1 MQLKK
6 ALYSILALA
15 MVAAGTLA
23 SVQAQAQKDVAI
35 GGYCPV
41 AYSAAGMAS
50 KGDAKFTSVV
60 EGRTYQLTN
69 AMVKEMFD
77 KEPAKFTPAF
87 KGYCATGVAK
97 GMKLEVDPTQYV
109 IEGGKT
115 YVFSSADAKKMF
127 EMDKAGTIKAA
138 NANWAKV
145 DKMPVSKMGGN

>member
-1 MQLKK
+1 MQIKK
-6 ALYSILALA
+6 VILSVFALVVL
-15 MVAAGTLA
+15 AAGYA
-23 SVQAQAQKDVAI
+23 SAQAKPDVAI

-41 AYSAAGMAS
+41 AYSMAGKAS
-50 KGDAKFTSVV
+50 KGDPQFTSVV

-77 KEPAKFTPAF
+77 KEPAKFTPAY
-87 KGYCATGVAK
+87 KGYCATAVAK
-97 GMKLEVDPTQYV
+97 GMKLEADPTQFIV
-109 IEGGKT
+109 EGGKT

-145 DKMPVSKMGGN
+145 DKMPVSKMGAN

>member
-1 MQLKK
+1 MQHRK

-23 SVQAQAQKDVAI
+23 SVHAQASKDVAI

-50 KGDAKFTSVV
+50 KGDPKFTSVV

-77 KEPAKFTPAF
+77 KEPAKFAPAF

-115 YVFSSADAKKMF
+115 YVFSSAEAKKMF

-138 NANWAKV
+138 NTNWAKV
-145 DKMPVSKMGGN
+145 DKMPVSKMD